1 MSISEYFNDIINEIK
16 QHPLVKKIHIRN
28 EQVSLKKGYVR
39 LTALFIDNSE
49 LHVFEYVDSDLRRIS
64 YAYHYQDS
72 SRSLIFRYD
81 NEPHYPSLPT
91 FPHHKH
97 LTEEK
102 IPKASEEVNIREVL
116 REITLHITK
125 ARS

>member
-1 MSISEYFNDIINEIK
+1 MNISEYFNDIINEIK
-16 QHPLVKKIHIRN
+16 QHPLVKKIHVRN

-81 NEPHYPSLPT
+81 NEPHYPSLHT

-97 LTEEK
+97 LAEEK
-102 IPKASEEVNIREVL
+102 TPKASEEVNTKEVL

-125 ARS
+125 ARN

>member
-1 MSISEYFNDIINEIK
+1 LNISEYFNDIINEIK

>member
-1 MSISEYFNDIINEIK
+1 
-16 QHPLVKKIHIRN
+16 
-28 EQVSLKKGYVR
+28 VSLKKGYVR

-102 IPKASEEVNIREVL
+102 IPKASEEVNTKEVL

-125 ARS
+125 VRS